1 MRVCCTCA
9 LHVCVARVRW
19 GRRRA
24 PSCADGDAGAR
35 PRERAAPT
43 DELLI
48 SDVQG
53 HVAERGGHGAHHAVV
68 IYSQQLHEDGQAL
81 LLAHGGPDVH

>member
-1 MRVCCTCA
+1 M
-9 LHVCVARVRW
+9 CVARVRCTCAL
-19 GRRRA
+19 GQA
-24 PSCADGDAGAR
+24 EGTLCADGDAGAR

-81 LLAHGGPDVH
+81 LLPHGGPDVH